1 MKEAEIRNWLKEKKL
16 ADEWWV
22 MLDDEELNDE
32 PMSLDEVFKLHGT
45 VPDKSLIIVQ
55 VSEQESE
62 DPNFITLEKLAA
74 PRRKAFAKKLPAK
87 KIAVDGPPGGEPPP
101 LKAAEPP
108 KDSDNK
114 PSPMAGPPVGMPDTP
129 PPFAQT
135 SAPISSPPLPSEPP
149 DPARISTPDS
159 PLPSSAPLPS
169 VTIPEVTKPTGAGG
183 LSAQLTQA
191 KKQLGDCENAEKQ
204 SKQVCE
210 TAKASGESASRKVE
224 EEERILTACKAEK
237 EQRDRDLKEADSKLG
252 QAESAC
258 KQAIEQLNVCETQ
271 VKQVAGEL
279 NKREEILTKNRAE
292 QGKWKIQ
299 VDARE
304 QQFSALKE
312 TVDKARSI
320 LSDVDDD
327 EIFQAATSQANAA
340 SEAMG
345 KALTAA
351 KEKESEASR
360 QINKLTIEVADLKRQ
375 LNG

>member
-45 VPDKSLIIVQ
+45 VPDKSLTIVQ
-55 VSEQESE
+55 ISEQESG

-87 KIAVDGPPGGEPPP
+87 KIPVGGPLEGEPS
-101 LKAAEPP
+101 
-108 KDSDNK
+108 KDSDHK
-114 PSPMAGPPVGMPDTP
+114 PSPMAGPPAGMPDTP
-129 PPFAQT
+129 PPFAQPST
-135 SAPISSPPLPSEPP
+135 PISSPPLPP
-149 DPARISTPDS
+149 DTARELTPISPATPI
-159 PLPSSAPLPS
+159 PLPS

-183 LSAQLTQA
+183 LSAQLATA
-191 KKQLGDCENAEKQ
+191 KKQLGDCENAQTQ
-204 SKQVCE
+204 SRQVCE
-210 TAKASGESASRKVE
+210 TAKASCENATRKVD
-224 EEERILTACKAEK
+224 EEERILTTCKAEK
-237 EQRDRDLKEADSKLG
+237 EQRDRELKEADSKLG
-252 QAESAC
+252 QAVVVC
-258 KQAIEQLNVCETQ
+258 KQAKEQLDTCESK

-279 NKREEILTKNRAE
+279 NKREEILTKTQAE

-304 QQFSALKE
+304 QQFSALQE
-312 TVDKARSI
+312 TADKARSV

-340 SEAMG
+340 AEAMG
-345 KALTAA
+345 KALTVA

-360 QINKLTIEVADLKRQ
+360 GINKLTIEVADLKRQ

>member
-1 MKEAEIRNWLKEKKL
+1 MKEAQIRNWLKEKKL

-22 MLDDEELNDE
+22 MLDDEELNDD
-32 PMSLDEVFKLHGT
+32 PMSLDQVFKLHGT
-45 VPDKSLIIVQ
+45 VPDKSLTIVQ

-62 DPNFITLEKLAA
+62 DPNFITLEKLPA

-87 KIAVDGPPGGEPPP
+87 KISVDGSLEGAPPP
-101 LKAAEPP
+101 FKAAEPP
-108 KDSDNK
+108 IDSDHT

-129 PPFAQT
+129 PPFAQP
-135 SAPISSPPLPSEPP
+135 SAPISSTPLPSEL
-149 DPARISTPDS
+149 PAPALGPTPVS
-159 PLPSSAPLPS
+159 PATPVPLPS

-183 LSAQLTQA
+183 LSAQLEQA
-191 KKQLGDCENAEKQ
+191 KKQLGDCQNAQEQ

-210 TAKASGESASRKVE
+210 TAKASCENATRKVE
-224 EEERILTACKAEK
+224 EEERILKTCKAEK
-237 EQRDRDLKEADSKLG
+237 EQRDRELKEADSKLG
-252 QAESAC
+252 QAESVC
-258 KQAIEQLNVCETQ
+258 KQAREQLNVCEAQ

-279 NKREEILTKNRAE
+279 NKREEILSKTQVE
-292 QGKWKIQ
+292 QSKWKIQ

-312 TVDKARSI
+312 TADKARSV
-320 LSDVDDD
+320 LSNLDDD
-327 EIFQAATSQANAA
+327 EIFQTATSQANAA

-351 KEKESEASR
+351 KEKEGEASR

>member
-22 MLDDEELNDE
+22 MLDDEELNDD

-45 VPDKSLIIVQ
+45 VPDKSLTIVQ

-74 PRRKAFAKKLPAK
+74 PRRKAFTKKLPAK
-87 KIAVDGPPGGEPPP
+87 KIPVGGPLDG
-101 LKAAEPP
+101 EPP
-108 KDSDNK
+108 KDSDHK

-129 PPFAQT
+129 PPFAQP

-149 DPARISTPDS
+149 ATARGPTPVSPISTT
-159 PLPSSAPLPS
+159 APLPS

-183 LSAQLTQA
+183 LSAQLENA
-191 KKQLGDCENAEKQ
+191 KKQLGDCENAQKQ

-210 TAKASGESASRKVE
+210 TAKASCENATRKVE
-224 EEERILTACKAEK
+224 EEERILSTCKAEK
-237 EQRDRDLKEADSKLG
+237 EQRDRDLKEADSKRG
-252 QAESAC
+252 QADSVC
-258 KQAIEQLNVCETQ
+258 KQAIEQLHVCETQ

-279 NKREEILTKNRAE
+279 NKREEILTKNQAE
-292 QGKWKIQ
+292 QGKWKSQ

-312 TVDKARSI
+312 TAGKARSI

-340 SEAMG
+340 AEAMG
-345 KALTAA
+345 KALTVA

>member
-1 MKEAEIRNWLKEKKL
+1 MKEAEIRNWLKGKKL

-22 MLDDEELNDE
+22 MLDDEELNDD

-45 VPDKSLIIVQ
+45 VPDKSLTIVQ
-55 VSEQESE
+55 VSEQESD

-74 PRRKAFAKKLPAK
+74 PQRKAFAKKLPAK
-87 KIAVDGPPGGEPPP
+87 KISVDGRGEPQP
-101 LKAAEPP
+101 LKPAEAPI
-108 KDSDNK
+108 DSDNK

-149 DPARISTPDS
+149 APARGPTPNSPISTT
-159 PLPSSAPLPS
+159 APLPS

-183 LSAQLTQA
+183 LSAQLENA
-191 KKQLGDCENAEKQ
+191 KKQLGDCENAQKQ

-210 TAKASGESASRKVE
+210 TAKASCENATRKVE
-224 EEERILTACKAEK
+224 EEERILTTCKAEK

-252 QAESAC
+252 QADSVC
-258 KQAIEQLNVCETQ
+258 KQAIEQLHVCETQ

-279 NKREEILTKNRAE
+279 NNREEILTKNQAE
-292 QGKWKIQ
+292 QSKWKSQ

-312 TVDKARSI
+312 TTDKARSI

-340 SEAMG
+340 AEAMG
-345 KALTAA
+345 KALTVA